1 MGRRNYKRFQ
11 VEVPVTVSGLDTA
24 GNPFSQSATTVEIS
38 ARGVR
43 LREISCLSGRRGEP
57 VHVKYKGHT
66 ALYRVAW
73 MGNDGTTSQGLVGLE
88 SVEHEEC
95 VFAERLPI
103 DFACGFDPRM
113 DNYVVREVDEPALAV
128 DAFAVSPEIAA
139 RCKADRRTEERRHN
153 ARFSCTGTARIRE
166 QGQELAINARLNEIS
181 LGGCY
186 IEIMAPL
193 RMGACVRL
201 EMRVNQRNI
210 SVEGVV
216 RNSLSNFGMG
226 VEFMKISPAE
236 AQKLQ
241 RVVAEL
247 SGAVPP
253 EMPAPPPVRIPETL
267 EEAVNQWFGSHE
279 QLTRLQFQ
287 ELKDKV
293 THLAKDLTP
302 TF

>member
-1 MGRRNYKRFQ
+1 
-11 VEVPVTVSGLDTA
+11 
-24 GNPFSQSATTVEIS
+24 
-38 ARGVR
+38 
-43 LREISCLSGRRGEP
+43 

-95 VFAERLPI
+95 IFTERLPI

-113 DNYVVREVDEPALAV
+113 DNYVVPEVDEQALAV

-139 RCKADRRTEERRHN
+139 RCKADSRIEERRHN
-153 ARFSCTGTARIRE
+153 VRFSCTGTARIRE
-166 QGQELAINARLNEIS
+166 QGQELTIDARLNEIS

-186 IEIMAPL
+186 IEIMSPL
-193 RMGACVRL
+193 RMACVRL
-201 EMRVNQRNI
+201 EMAVNQRNI

-216 RNSLSNFGMG
+216 RNSLPNFGMG
-226 VEFMKISPAE
+226 VEFMKISAAE
-236 AQKLQ
+236 AQKLH

-253 EMPAPPPVRIPETL
+253 EMPVPPPVRIPETL
-267 EEAVNQWFGSHE
+267 EEAVNQWFGSHD
-279 QLTRLQFQ
+279 QLTRQQFQ

-293 THLAKDLTP
+293 THLAKDLKP

>member
-38 ARGVR
+38 ARGLR
-43 LREISCLSGRRGEP
+43 LRGISCLSGQRGEP
-57 VHVKYKGHT
+57 VHVKYKSHT

-73 MGNDGTTSQGLVGLE
+73 MGNDGTNSQGLVGLE
-88 SVEHEEC
+88 TVEQEEC
-95 VFAERLPI
+95 IFADRLPI

-113 DNYVVREVDEPALAV
+113 DNYVVPEVEEQAVPV

-139 RCKADRRTEERRHN
+139 RCKAERRIEERRHSV
-153 ARFSCTGTARIRE
+153 RFSCTGTVRIWE
-166 QGQELAINARLNEIS
+166 QGQELAIDARLNEIS

-186 IEIMAPL
+186 LEIMSPL
-193 RMGACVRL
+193 RNGACVRL
-201 EMRVNQRNI
+201 EMAVNQRNI

-216 RNSLSNFGMG
+216 RNSLPNFGMG
-226 VEFMKISPAE
+226 IEFMKISAGE

-247 SGAVPP
+247 SGAVPL
-253 EMPAPPPVRIPETL
+253 EMPAPPVRIPETL
-267 EEAVNQWFGSHE
+267 EEAVNQWFGSHD
-279 QLTRLQFQ
+279 QLTRQQFQ